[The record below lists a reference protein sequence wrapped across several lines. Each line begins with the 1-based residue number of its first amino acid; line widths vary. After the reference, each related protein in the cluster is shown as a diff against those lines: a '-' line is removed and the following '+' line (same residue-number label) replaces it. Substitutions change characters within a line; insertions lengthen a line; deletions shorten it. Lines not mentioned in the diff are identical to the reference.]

1 LDCIFTLAT
10 LELSLVDL
18 GSNGGG
24 NSVDTHSFLVVLGT
38 VGIKRVRSIHSKGR
52 GSGGTGQL
60 RKTSPGNLAGIGTL
74 AAVKLAFIGSGSVGG
89 RVIVDTVSL
98 FPVANFRIL
107 IPDIKSSSRNGRCSR
122 RTGKSTQT
130 SSRSLDSVLGLAAF

>member
-24 NSVDTHSFLVVLGT
+24 NSVDTHSNGVVLGT
-38 VGIKRVRSIHSKGR
+38 IGVKSIRSIDSKGR

-60 RKTSPGNLAGIGTL
+60 SKTSPGTLASVRTL
-74 AAVKLAFIGSGSVGG
+74 AALKLALVGSGSIGG
-89 RVIVDTVSL
+89 RVVVDTVAISPINIRL
-98 FPVANFRIL
+98 LVK
-107 IPDIKSSSRNGRCSR
+107 DIRPGGSKRRGSR
-122 RTGKSTQT
+122 RTGKSTQA
-130 SSRSLDSVLGLAAF
+130 SSRSLDSVLGLAAL